1 MEQKIENILNVD
13 LMIEASYR
21 MNIGF
26 QEMAAFYNTATK
38 NQIKHME
45 KIVKDNDWNA
55 FKRLIKKVLNVELK
69 G

>member
-1 MEQKIENILNVD
+1 MEEKIENILNIE

-26 QEMAAFYNTATK
+26 QEMTAFYQTATK
-38 NQIKHME
+38 SQIKHME
-45 KIVKDNDWNA
+45 KIVKDNNWNA
-55 FKRLIKKVLNVELK
+55 FKKLIKKVVNVELK